1 MYLKKRK
8 ATIRT
13 STKPPIAPIAM
24 PAIAPGL
31 SLLLELLPLW
41 GFEFAASVATAVSD
55 DFAAVWDTADDDG
68 GGLDRVGDDDE
79 LACVGNGG
87 EFACVGAGDESDAV
101 CDADHAKVLQSCFSL
116 SSSSASH

>member
-1 MYLKKRK
+1 
-8 ATIRT
+8 
-13 STKPPIAPIAM
+13 M